1 MSAKIK
7 LNQRMKLSV
16 QSKGIKMNDY
26 LEQRIQRMIKTL
38 KKHLPEI
45 NWMDI
50 YFKTTQDAS
59 KPKMVTMRFGIP
71 GPDIVASDSGSRWKT
86 LLKNIEKR
94 IIRHLEKRKPLLK
107 ASNEIG
113 KAA

>member
-1 MSAKIK
+1 MSPEIK
-7 LNQRMKLSV
+7 LNERMKLSV

-26 LEQRIQRMIKTL
+26 LEQRIQRMIKKL
-38 KKHLPEI
+38 KKHLPDI

-59 KPKMVTMRFGIP
+59 KPKMVTVRFGIP
-71 GPDIVASDSGSRWKT
+71 GPDIVVTDSGSRWKT

-94 IIRHLEKRKPLLK
+94 CIRNLQKRKLVF
-107 ASNEIG
+107 N
-113 KAA
+113 

>member
-1 MSAKIK
+1 MSTEIK
-7 LNQRMKLSV
+7 LDQSIKLSI

-26 LEQRIQRMIKTL
+26 LEQRIHKMIKKL

-45 NWMDI
+45 NWIDL

-59 KPKMVTMRFGIP
+59 RPKMVTVRFGIP
-71 GPDIVASDSGSRWKT
+71 GPDIVASDSGSRWKS

-94 IIRHLEKRKPLLK
+94 IMRQLEKRRLPVKAPNAVGKP
-107 ASNEIG
+107 A
-113 KAA
+113 